1 MVKKM
6 IKAIINYNDVND
18 EFRRMNDILG
28 MLKYQYKNI
37 DISYNKVK
45 KNELFVTINS
55 ERLECHHSLGFY
67 MQAVENI
74 LNKDI

>member
-1 MVKKM
+1 M

-28 MLKYQYKNI
+28 ILKYKYKNI
-37 DISYNKVK
+37 NVSYKKVRK
-45 KNELFVTINS
+45 KNELFVTLNN
-55 ERLECHHSLGFY
+55 ERLESNHNLGFY

-74 LNKDI
+74 LNKVIK

>member
-1 MVKKM
+1 M

-28 MLKYQYKNI
+28 VIKYKYKNI
-37 DISYNKVK
+37 NVSYKKLKK
-45 KNELFVTINS
+45 KNELFVTINN
-55 ERLECHHSLGFY
+55 ERLECNHSLEFY

-74 LNKDI
+74 LNKV

>member
-1 MVKKM
+1 M

-37 DISYNKVK
+37 DISYNKAK
-45 KNELFVTINS
+45 KNELFVTINN

-74 LNKDI
+74 LNEEKGI

>member
-1 MVKKM
+1 M

-28 MLKYQYKNI
+28 MF
-37 DISYNKVK
+37 DISYNKAK
-45 KNELFVTINS
+45 KNELFVTINN

-74 LNKDI
+74 LNKVIK

>member
-1 MVKKM
+1 M

-37 DISYNKVK
+37 DISYNKAK
-45 KNELFVTINS
+45 KNELFVTINN

-74 LNKDI
+74 LNKVVK